1 MDAFNLQVVMPVG
14 LVLGQPWGL
23 KKVYKEMLFKRFLDI
38 SERFLKTKSKTKK
51 THVDELNVNKK
62 QQKDS
67 VFLSKT
73 GLSMKGENI
82 QLSK

>member
-38 SERFLKTKSKTKK
+38 SERFF
-51 THVDELNVNKK
+51 ENKK
-62 QQKDS
+62 QNKKD
-67 VFLSKT
+67 T
-73 GLSMKGENI
+73 C
-82 QLSK
+82 